1 MLEKRRRG
9 YKNYIRLDQ
18 KIKIKSETYQS
29 AFLGHRRSWQSFLT
43 MNRDQI
49 IIIELCKPRKMSSPA
64 RQRPPSPMG
73 KAPPQPKQGGK
84 AKAPPPPK
92 QGAGRPK
99 AKGRA
104 KAKAGHAKAK
114 AAPVQKGTHVR
125 IERVK
130 EDRDKTISYYGIKS
144 ETNPLSIDI
153 GYDRHI

>member
-1 MLEKRRRG
+1 
-9 YKNYIRLDQ
+9 
-18 KIKIKSETYQS
+18 
-29 AFLGHRRSWQSFLT
+29 

-49 IIIELCKPRKMSSPA
+49 IIIELCKPRKMSSPG

-104 KAKAGHAKAK
+104 KAKAGRAKAK
-114 AAPVQKGTHVR
+114 AAPIQKGTHAR

-130 EDRDKTISYYGIKS
+130 ENRDKTIGYYSIKS

-153 GYDRHI
+153 GYDRYI

>member
-73 KAPPQPKQGGK
+73 KAKAKAKQGGK

-114 AAPVQKGTHVR
+114 AAPVQKGTHVCQDRKGKRRSRQNHKLLRHKIRNKSTIHRYR
-125 IERVK
+125 I
-130 EDRDKTISYYGIKS
+130 
-144 ETNPLSIDI
+144 
-153 GYDRHI
+153 